1 MRLCQVQKNMHA
13 GIHQKKYKSKSMG
26 ITTFQVVDLHKG
38 NYNSEKNTFK
48 AAKVTHERKMV
59 ITDTLFAKIRKK
71 SWKC

>member
-38 NYNSEKNTFK
+38 NYNSEK
-48 AAKVTHERKMV
+48 THLKQQR
-59 ITDTLFAKIRKK
+59 
-71 SWKC
+71 